1 MEDELV
7 RRAFGAQPEEDEESE
22 QRPRHQSESQDE
34 SGELNSDEERE
45 VQRRYDLLVKA
56 RQEINDEEA

>member
-22 QRPRHQSESQDE
+22 QQPRHQSDCQDE